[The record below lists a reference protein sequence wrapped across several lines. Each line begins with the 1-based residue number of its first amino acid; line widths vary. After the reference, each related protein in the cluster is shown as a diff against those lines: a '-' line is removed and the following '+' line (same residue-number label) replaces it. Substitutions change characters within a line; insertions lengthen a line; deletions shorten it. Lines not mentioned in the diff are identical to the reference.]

1 MAGHKLLTL
10 NSEKVLIGSF
20 DDLASEG
27 KEGIE
32 DEMETL
38 VDAPDLG

>member
-1 MAGHKLLTL
+1 MAGHKPLTL
-10 NSEKVLIGSF
+10 NTEKVLIGLF

-27 KEGIE
+27 REGIE

-38 VDAPDLG
+38 VDAPDLA